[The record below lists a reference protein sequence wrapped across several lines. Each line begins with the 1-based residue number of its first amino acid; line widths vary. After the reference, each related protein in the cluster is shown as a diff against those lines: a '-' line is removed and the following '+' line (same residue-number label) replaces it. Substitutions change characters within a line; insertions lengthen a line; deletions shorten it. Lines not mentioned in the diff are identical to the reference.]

1 MTNTQ
6 APDPAAFF
14 AALAD
19 PTRLALVRLLAS
31 LPEGHRQCV
40 RALAW
45 RLGVSQPAVSQHL
58 RVLRE
63 IGLVSGERS
72 GRRIHYSLDR
82 DQILMGKTLLQQ
94 IADTPR
100 AAPERPPEA
109 GLRDA
114 GRRPPNRDARCK
126 ERHTHP
132 RQSENRSERDALE
145 SVAPAPPGAAHRST
159 HRLAAGSGTARA
171 PHPSPEE

>member
-1 MTNTQ
+1 MTDGN

-58 RVLRE
+58 RVLRD
-63 IGLVSGERS
+63 IGLVTGERS
-72 GRRIHYSLDR
+72 GRRMHYSLDR
-82 DQILMGKTLLQQ
+82 DQLLLGQTLLQQ

-109 GLRDA
+109 GQ
-114 GRRPPNRDARCK
+114 GRRCAERAIKVAQPAEHPEREARE
-126 ERHTHP
+126 ERISACASSGP
-132 RQSENRSERDALE
+132 GGGSRQRH
-145 SVAPAPPGAAHRST
+145 AAR
-159 HRLAAGSGTARA
+159 SGTPRA

>member
-1 MTNTQ
+1 MTDTH
-6 APDPAAFF
+6 APDAAAFF

-58 RVLRE
+58 RVLRD
-63 IGLVSGERS
+63 IGLVTGERS
-72 GRRIHYSLDR
+72 GRRMHYSLDR
-82 DQILMGKTLLQQ
+82 GQLLMGKMLLQQ

-109 GLRDA
+109 GQRRGCEKRA
-114 GRRPPNRDARCK
+114 GNIAQPAEQPEREAR
-126 ERHTHP
+126 E
-132 RQSENRSERDALE
+132 EGL
-145 SVAPAPPGAAHRST
+145 PACASRMPAHSPE
-159 HRLAAGSGTARA
+159 HELAASSGTPRA
-171 PHPSPEE
+171 PHPGTEE

>member
-1 MTNTQ
+1 MSDDSVPGT
-6 APDPAAFF
+6 AAFF

-58 RVLRE
+58 RVLRD

-72 GRRIHYSLDR
+72 GRRMHYSLDR
-82 DQILMGKTLLQQ
+82 DQLLVGKTLLQQ
-94 IADTPR
+94 ITDTPR

-109 GLRDA
+109 GH
-114 GRRPPNRDARCK
+114 GRRCAERAIKDAQPVEQP
-126 ERHTHP
+126 EREAREEGLSARANP
-132 RQSENRSERDALE
+132 
-145 SVAPAPPGAAHRST
+145 APARRPERRP
-159 HRLAAGSGTARA
+159 AAGSVPRA